1 MPFQPARVSHGRAK
15 STLENPMNPS
25 PTNPAAAFY
34 ASPAARAIAAAVRA
48 THSLSVDAGTAL
60 AMRLFFT
67 PLARGR
73 RQRLLDVPSHWQPQR
88 HRFERGMLVSWQ
100 RQGSAGRPRVL
111 LTHGWAGD
119 AQQMRALGD
128 AVAEAGFDPVLL
140 DLPAHGASEGSRATL
155 PQWVRALF
163 TSSATLG
170 PWHGVVA
177 HSLGALAVTHAVARG
192 LSAQRLVLIAPSPPP
207 ALFLRW
213 FAAGLGLTD
222 SLAERMEQSILRREG
237 VGVEQF
243 GPDWL
248 GARVSLPTLL
258 LHDNEDRTAPLATG
272 RALAGALRGAKLQ
285 VTQGL
290 GHRRILDDPTA
301 IESAVQHLRG

>member
-1 MPFQPARVSHGRAK
+1 
-15 STLENPMNPS
+15 MNTTAS
-25 PTNPAAAFY
+25 NPAAAFY
-34 ASPAARAIAAAVRA
+34 ASFAARAIAAAVRA
-48 THSLSVDAGTAL
+48 THLLSASAGTAL
-60 AMRLFFT
+60 AMRLFLT

-73 RQRLLDVPSHWQPQR
+73 RTRQRAVPMPWQPQR
-88 HRFERGMLVSWQ
+88 HRFESGALISWQ
-100 RQGSAGRPRVL
+100 RQDTAGRPRVL

-128 AVAEAGFDPVLL
+128 AVAAAGFDPVLL
-140 DLPAHGASEGSRATL
+140 DLPAHGASEGTRATL

-163 TSSATLG
+163 SASASLG

-192 LSAQRLVLIAPSPPP
+192 LTTGRLVLIAPSPPP

-222 SLAERMEQSILRREG
+222 ALAERMEQAILRREG

-248 GARVSLPTLL
+248 GARVSVPTLV
-258 LHDNEDRTAPLATG
+258 LHDGDDRTAPLATG
-272 RALAGALRGAKLQ
+272 RALAGALRGARLQ
-285 VTQGL
+285 LTQGL
-290 GHRRILDDPTA
+290 GHRRILEDDAA
-301 IESAVQHLRG
+301 IAAAVQHLRDDGANRD

>member
-1 MPFQPARVSHGRAK
+1 
-15 STLENPMNPS
+15 MNTPS
-25 PTNPAAAFY
+25 NPAAAFY
-34 ASPAARAIAAAVRA
+34 ASPVARAIAATVRA
-48 THSLSVDAGTAL
+48 THSLSTRAGTAL

-67 PLARGR
+67 PLARNR
-73 RQRLLDVPSHWQPQR
+73 RARQLNVPAPWQPHR
-88 HRFERGMLVSWQ
+88 HRFERGTLVSWQ
-100 RQGSAGRPRVL
+100 RDDTVGRPRVL
-111 LTHGWAGD
+111 LVHGWAGD

-128 AVAEAGFDPVLL
+128 AAAAAGFDPVLL
-140 DLPAHGASEGSRATL
+140 DLPAHGASEGAQATL

-163 TSSATLG
+163 SASAGLG
-170 PWHGVVA
+170 PWYGVVA

-192 LSAQRLVLIAPSPPP
+192 LVAERLVLLAPSPPP

-222 SLAERMEQSILRREG
+222 ALAERMEQAILRREG

-248 GARVSLPTLL
+248 GARVHVPALVV
-258 LHDNEDRTAPLATG
+258 HDRDDRTAPLATG
-272 RALAGALRGAKLQ
+272 RALAMALRGAQLQ

-290 GHRRILDDPTA
+290 GHRRILDDA
-301 IESAVQHLRG
+301 SVIAAALQHLRP

>member
-1 MPFQPARVSHGRAK
+1 
-15 STLENPMNPS
+15 MNPTTS
-25 PTNPAAAFY
+25 NPAAAFY

-48 THSLSVDAGTAL
+48 THTLSASAGTAL
-60 AMRLFFT
+60 AMRLFIT

-73 RQRLLDVPSHWQPQR
+73 RARQLNVPAPWQPHR
-88 HRFERGMLVSWQ
+88 HRFESGALVSWQ
-100 RQGSAGRPRVL
+100 RADTAGRPRVL
-111 LTHGWAGD
+111 LAHGWAGD

-128 AVAEAGFDPVLL
+128 ALAGAEFDPVLI
-140 DLPAHGASEGSRATL
+140 DLPAHGASDGARATL

-163 TSSATLG
+163 AASASLG
-170 PWHGVVA
+170 PWFAVVA

-192 LSAQRLVLIAPSPPP
+192 LAAERLVLIAPSPPP

-213 FAAGLGLTD
+213 FAAGLGLSD
-222 SLAERMEQSILRREG
+222 ALAERMEQVILRREG

-248 GARVSLPTLL
+248 GARVALPTLV
-258 LHDNEDRTAPLATG
+258 LHDSDDRTAPLATG
-272 RALAGALRGAKLQ
+272 RALAGALRGARLQ

-290 GHRRILDDPTA
+290 GHRRILDDPSVVA
-301 IESAVQHLRG
+301 SALEHLRH

>member
-1 MPFQPARVSHGRAK
+1 
-15 STLENPMNPS
+15 MNPNAS
-25 PTNPAAAFY
+25 NPAAAFY

-48 THSLSVDAGTAL
+48 THSLSVPVGTAL
-60 AMRLFFT
+60 AMRLFLT

-73 RQRLLDVPSHWQPQR
+73 RARLLNVPAHWQPHR
-88 HRFERGMLVSWQ
+88 HRFESGTVTSWQ
-100 RQGSAGRPRVL
+100 RQDMAGRPRVL

-128 AVAEAGFDPVLL
+128 AAAAAGFDPVLL
-140 DLPAHGASEGSRATL
+140 DLPAHGASEGARATL

-163 TSSATLG
+163 AASAGLG

-192 LSAQRLVLIAPSPPP
+192 LTARRLVLIAPSPPP

-222 SLAERMEQSILRREG
+222 ALAERMEQTFLRREG

-248 GARVSLPTLL
+248 GPRVSLPTLV
-258 LHDNEDRTAPLATG
+258 LHDAEDRTAPLATG
-272 RALAGALRGAKLQ
+272 RALAGALRGARLQ
-285 VTQGL
+285 MTQGL
-290 GHRRILDDPTA
+290 GHRRILEDAAA
-301 IESAVQHLRG
+301 IAAAVRYLQG